1 MNRIW
6 HINELDQLIDFV
18 KANQGN
24 KNIILLH
31 GDLGSGKTTFVRKY
45 CEKINIINQVS
56 SPSFLILNNYNSLNN
71 MRVNHFDFYR
81 VEDISELEMIGLY
94 EILNENNSLTFI
106 EWPDKFSEE
115 LKIFKEK
122 SCSIYFNFIRDN
134 INQREVRIEI

>member
-6 HINELDQLIDFV
+6 HINELDQLIDYV

-31 GDLGSGKTTFVRKY
+31 GDIGSGKTTFVRKY

-56 SPSFLILNNYNSLNN
+56 SPSFLILNSYNSLNN

>member
-6 HINELDQLIDFV
+6 HINELDQLIDYV

-56 SPSFLILNNYNSLNN
+56 SPSFLILNSYNTLNN

-106 EWPDKFSEE
+106 EWPDKF
-115 LKIFKEK
+115 
-122 SCSIYFNFIRDN
+122 
-134 INQREVRIEI
+134 

>member
-6 HINELDQLIDFV
+6 HINELDQLIDYV

-71 MRVNHFDFYR
+71 MRVDHFDFYR

>member
-6 HINELDQLIDFV
+6 HINELDQLIDYV

-56 SPSFLILNNYNSLNN
+56 SPSFLILNSYNSLNN

-134 INQREVRIEI
+134 INLVFQKS

>member
-6 HINELDQLIDFV
+6 HINELDQLIDYV

-56 SPSFLILNNYNSLNN
+56 SPSFLILNSYNSLNN
-71 MRVNHFDFYR
+71 MRVNHL
-81 VEDISELEMIGLY
+81 I
-94 EILNENNSLTFI
+94 FI
-106 EWPDKFSEE
+106 V
-115 LKIFKEK
+115 LKIFQ
-122 SCSIYFNFIRDN
+122 N
-134 INQREVRIEI
+134 

>member
-6 HINELDQLIDFV
+6 HINELDQLIDYV

-56 SPSFLILNNYNSLNN
+56 SPSFLILNSCL
-71 MRVNHFDFYR
+71 
-81 VEDISELEMIGLY
+81 LY
-94 EILNENNSLTFI
+94 TS
-106 EWPDKFSEE
+106 PSP
-115 LKIFKEK
+115 
-122 SCSIYFNFIRDN
+122 RDLSTS
-134 INQREVRIEI
+134 RMPSSA

>member
-6 HINELDQLIDFV
+6 HINELDQLIDYV

>member
-6 HINELDQLIDFV
+6 HINELDQLIDYV

-106 EWPDKFSEE
+106 EWPDKFSDE

>member
-6 HINELDQLIDFV
+6 HINELDQLIDYV

-56 SPSFLILNNYNSLNN
+56 SPSFLILNSYNSLNN

-115 LKIFKEK
+115 LKFLKK
-122 SCSIYFNFIRDN
+122 SHVVFIL
-134 INQREVRIEI
+134 IL

>member
-6 HINELDQLIDFV
+6 HINELDQLIDYV

-56 SPSFLILNNYNSLNN
+56 SPSFLILNSYNTLNN

-122 SCSIYFNFIRDN
+122 SCIIYFNFIRDN

>member
-6 HINELDQLIDFV
+6 HINELDQLIDYV

-56 SPSFLILNNYNSLNN
+56 SPSFLILNSYNSLNN

-134 INQREVRIEI
+134 INQIEVRIEI

>member
-6 HINELDQLIDFV
+6 HINELDQLIDYV

-56 SPSFLILNNYNSLNN
+56 SPSFLILNLDSNLSLINI
-71 MRVNHFDFYR
+71 
-81 VEDISELEMIGLY
+81 ISY
-94 EILNENNSLTFI
+94 
-106 EWPDKFSEE
+106 
-115 LKIFKEK
+115 KIK
-122 SCSIYFNFIRDN
+122 
-134 INQREVRIEI
+134 INTT

>member
-6 HINELDQLIDFV
+6 HINELDQLIDYV

-56 SPSFLILNNYNSLNN
+56 GPSFLILNSYNSLNN